1 MKLNLSNNKNNET
14 KNVQTAQVNNNSND
28 AVMHEVDVIGLMT
41 SLKQNGKAKLS
52 DHFKDAEVVEPVSEE
67 PKADAKPVTLKRKAA
82 SEREQNGTRSSSAER
97 EQARQKVKVTLRK
110 KQAAE
115 PRYSITEYTTK
126 KGGTAY
132 LLFGFESKEAAEMLA
147 EKCSKTISASWRTG
161 ENGEKRYCLSMGTR
175 YGDVARTLCDAL
187 NNDDAKAIAKAAKD
201 SCKVYDKAVADGKAA
216 REQKKQERAEAKAE
230 KKSLSPDPSPSS
242 EGSAKTYTAEDVDKA
257 VADALKKVLAGGVL
271 PENVKKLMAA

>member
-1 MKLNLSNNKNNET
+1 MKLNLSNNKKNET
-14 KNVQTAQVNNNSND
+14 KNVQTAQVNNNSNEP
-28 AVMHEVDVIGLMT
+28 VMHEVDVIGLMT

-67 PKADAKPVTLKRKAA
+67 PKADAKPVTLKRK
-82 SEREQNGTRSSSAER
+82 
-97 EQARQKVKVTLRK
+97 VTLKK

-187 NNDDAKAIAKAAKD
+187 NNDDTKAIAKAAKD

-230 KKSLSPDPSPSS
+230 KKSLSTDPSPSS